1 MSQNWLNDPK
11 SGDYTM
17 NGGSPVQTDSLQ
29 VPAYYRLR
37 IPRDGWMYAPD
48 SKYGSLLHT
57 LKKRQTT
64 KDSTQI
70 ETMAATALQP
80 MADDGRAKQIDVQT
94 VEVQRAAV
102 GLKTVIIKANG
113 KLDTL
118 VLPTLG
124 V

>member
-1 MSQNWLNDPK
+1 MAQNWSIDPA
-11 SGDYTM
+11 SGDYKVE
-17 NGGSPVQTDSLQ
+17 GGSPIQTDSLQ

-64 KDSTQI
+64 KDATQI

-80 MADDGRAKQIDVQT
+80 IADDGRAKQIDVQ
-94 VEVQRAAV
+94 AV
-102 GLKTVIIKANG
+102 VIARSGVGIKADIVKANG

-118 VLPTLG
+118 VLPSLG